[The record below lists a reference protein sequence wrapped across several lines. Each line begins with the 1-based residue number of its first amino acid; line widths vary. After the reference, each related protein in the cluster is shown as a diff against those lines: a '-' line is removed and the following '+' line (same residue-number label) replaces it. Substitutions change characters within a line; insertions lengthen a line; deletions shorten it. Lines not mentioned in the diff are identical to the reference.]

1 MRRSQH
7 KKSYGEQLSPE
18 KLKKK
23 KILPLS
29 PSESSPTVYCCPCK
43 NLHSIRRIQECQNQ
57 PSIFHLVDSAQ
68 DDLTLELHLY
78 FALATC

>member
-7 KKSYGEQLSPE
+7 KNSYGEQLSPE

-23 KILPLS
+23 ILPLS
-29 PSESSPTVYCCPCK
+29 LSESSPTVYSCPCK

-57 PSIFHLVDSAQ
+57 PSIFYLVDSAQ